1 MLNYHEAQNHHV
13 SNPTKLQQFCSLS
26 YECITTVSLIF
37 TIGFVTTAIVGT
49 AEPFILRSIVG
60 SAMVCGVWAYY
71 ILCWSTSGQ
80 SLAQKAWGLK
90 TVSHEGTRLSIKRA
104 SIRLVSSIAFNL
116 TLVGPLMLLINND
129 NQLPQDKLLKTQ
141 VIQTER
147 NY

>member
-37 TIGFVTTAIVGT
+37 TIGFITTAIVGS

>member
-13 SNPTKLQQFCSLS
+13 SNPTKLQQFCSLG

-37 TIGFVTTAIVGT
+37 TIGFITTAIVGS

-90 TVSHEGTRLSIKRA
+90 TVGNKGTPLSIKRA